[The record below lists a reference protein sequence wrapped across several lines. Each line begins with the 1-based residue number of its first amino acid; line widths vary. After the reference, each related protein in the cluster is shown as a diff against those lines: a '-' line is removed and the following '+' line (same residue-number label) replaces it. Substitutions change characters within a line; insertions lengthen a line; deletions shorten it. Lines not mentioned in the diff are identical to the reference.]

1 MPLWNDERLGSFKN
15 LRPLSVAN
23 VPDFLLGIKRK
34 IKKQTKNSVLGE
46 GCGREEVDTYQSHD
60 AQLVSLLRQA
70 VLPPSGLGQGWAGAS
85 MRGGGKQVEGAH

>member
-1 MPLWNDERLGSFKN
+1 MPLWNDYRLGSLKTF
-15 LRPLSVAN
+15 RPLSVAN

-70 VLPPSGLGQGWAGAS
+70 VLPPSGLGQGRAGVS